1 MCLCWCHPGLTPL
14 TGAVRLSS
22 RVTAHRGQIVHCLD
36 NTEQGL
42 QFFTDGML
50 LVADGKVIDLG
61 PADKLSPRLSADTR
75 IIDHGKHL
83 ICPGLIDCHVHF
95 PQLDVIASYGAQLLD
110 WLETYTFPS
119 EARYGD
125 PEIAQADANFFMDE
139 LLRNGTTSALVFAS
153 VHQTS
158 VDAIFTAAQQR
169 NMRLG
174 AGKVLMDRNCPANL
188 QDTPTSAYHDSRA
201 LIEKW
206 HHQDRLLYAITPR
219 FAVTSSDAQLAAAG
233 QLAEEFPDT
242 LVHTHLSEN
251 LDEVAWITELFP
263 DARSYLDVYA
273 QHGLLRERS
282 VFAHCIHLHEEDYQE
297 FAQHGGGMA
306 FCPSSNLFL
315 GSGLFDLKKAHAY
328 GVNVG
333 LGTDVGGGTSFSLLQ
348 TINAAYKVLQM
359 QKQSLHSAEALYLA
373 TLGGAKTLGIDDKV
387 GNFQTGKEAD
397 FIILD
402 NAPTPLLARRLA
414 QAHTH
419 KDALF
424 MHMIL
429 GDDRSVSE
437 TYILGE
443 RAYKK
448 TALRS

>member
-1 MCLCWCHPGLTPL
+1 MPGSL
-14 TGAVRLSS
+14 
-22 RVTAHRGQIVHCLD
+22 TAHRGQIVHCLD
-36 NTEQGL
+36 NTEAGL
-42 QFFTDGML
+42 EFFTDGLL
-50 LVADGKVIDLG
+50 LVENGKVLDLG
-61 PADKLSPRLSADTR
+61 PAEHLLAQLSADTPVT
-75 IIDHGKHL
+75 DHGEHL

-125 PEIAQADANFFMDE
+125 PEIAQADASFFIDE

-158 VDAIFTAAQQR
+158 VDAIFSAAKQR
-169 NMRLG
+169 HMRLA

-188 QDTPTSAYHDSRA
+188 QDTPASAYHESRA

-206 HHQDRLLYAITPR
+206 HHQERLLYAITPR
-219 FAVTSSDAQLAAAG
+219 FAATSSNAQLAAAG

-242 LVHTHLSEN
+242 LIHTHLSEN
-251 LDEVAWITELFP
+251 LDEVAWIAELFP
-263 DARSYLDVYA
+263 QARSYLDVYA
-273 QHGLLRERS
+273 GHGLLRERS
-282 VFAHCIHLHEEDYQE
+282 VFAHCIHLDDEDYRE
-297 FAQHGGGMA
+297 FARHGGGMA

-315 GSGLFDLKKAHAY
+315 GSGLFDLKKANMY
-328 GVNVG
+328 NINVG

-359 QKQSLHSAEALYLA
+359 QKQSLHSADALYLA
-373 TLGGAKTLGIDDKV
+373 TLGGARTLGIDDKV
-387 GNFQTGKEAD
+387 GNFLPGKEAD

-402 NAPTPLLARRLA
+402 NAPTPLLARRLS

-419 KDALF
+419 NDALF

-429 GDDRSVSE
+429 GDDRSISE

-443 RAYKK
+443 LAYQK
-448 TALRS
+448 AAAGA

>member
-1 MCLCWCHPGLTPL
+1 M
-14 TGAVRLSS
+14 
-22 RVTAHRGQIVHCLD
+22 
-36 NTEQGL
+36 E
-42 QFFTDGML
+42 
-50 LVADGKVIDLG
+50 
-61 PADKLSPRLSADTR
+61 
-75 IIDHGKHL
+75 
-83 ICPGLIDCHVHF
+83 
-95 PQLDVIASYGAQLLD
+95 
-110 WLETYTFPS
+110 
-119 EARYGD
+119 
-125 PEIAQADANFFMDE
+125 
-139 LLRNGTTSALVFAS
+139 
-153 VHQTS
+153 
-158 VDAIFTAAQQR
+158 AIFTAAQQR
-169 NMRLG
+169 NMRLA

-188 QDTPTSAYHDSRA
+188 QDTPASGYQDSRQ

-233 QLAEEFPDT
+233 QLADEFPDT

-251 LDEVAWITELFP
+251 LEEVAWIAELFP

-273 QHGLLRERS
+273 QHGLVRERS

-297 FAQHGGGMA
+297 FARHGGGMA

-315 GSGLFDLKKAHAY
+315 GSGLFDLKKAHAH
-328 GVNVG
+328 GLNVG

-373 TLGGAKTLGIDDKV
+373 TLGGAKTLGIEDKV
-387 GNFQTGKEAD
+387 GNFLPGKEAD
-397 FIILD
+397 FIVLD

-419 KDALF
+419 EDALF

-429 GDDRSVSE
+429 GDDRSISK
-437 TYILGE
+437 TYIMGE
-443 RAYKK
+443 RVYEKSAVN
-448 TALRS
+448 L